1 MCLLTVAAVF
11 LNAACGPG
19 INKGQGDKSIVVQ
32 VETERKPPIKFVR
45 PPVIHRGVLPGTK
58 PQTEV
63 EPKLSCSHQVG
74 SIVRPGE
81 SIRLTYKSANAYADI
96 TLTLEDGRFQLKRS
110 ASNIDASAFGIANG
124 IQYCWGKDNCFVATK
139 NRDGSWTI
147 KSLPFQ

>member
-1 MCLLTVAAVF
+1 MGLLTVAAVF
-11 LNAACGPG
+11 LNAGCSST
-19 INKGQGDKSIVVQ
+19 INEGQGDKSLVVQ
-32 VETERKPPIKFVR
+32 IETEREPPPIEFVS

-96 TLTLEDGRFQLKRS
+96 TLTLEDGRFQLKS